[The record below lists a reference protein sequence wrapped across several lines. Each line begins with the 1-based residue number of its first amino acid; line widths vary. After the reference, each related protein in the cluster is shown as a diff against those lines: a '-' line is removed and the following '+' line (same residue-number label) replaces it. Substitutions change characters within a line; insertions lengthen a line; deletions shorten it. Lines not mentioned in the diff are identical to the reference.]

1 MGYSPYIVAFA
12 GLPGAGKTTISQI
25 LVEHMFRQGVF
36 EPLIVSL
43 GDVIK
48 RYSANKRNYPF
59 EWTQTQEGKARK
71 VLLMPALPLLHRT
84 KDAAQYAAEPTEVT
98 IRELLQEDALEY
110 RRVHGETGHVLP
122 SVLRAAPR
130 RLIFVD
136 DVRTRAEIEALHRV
150 SPGRVYMV
158 KVYHWWLSAAA
169 KGTPPPKSWE
179 GSIEKEL
186 AGSEFDFLFNLQVA
200 PRRGEDELH
209 HAAYVIRE
217 KLMEVFL
224 SAKSLPPTDSPY
236 HT

>member
-25 LVEHMFRQGVF
+25 LVERMFRQGVF

-48 RYSANKRNYPF
+48 RYSADKRNYPF
-59 EWTQTQEGKARK
+59 EWTQTQEGKARRM
-71 VLLMPALPLLHRT
+71 LLMPALSTLHLM
-84 KDAAQYAAEPTEVT
+84 KDAAQYNVEPKEVT
-98 IRELLQEDALEY
+98 VREVLQEDALEY
-110 RRVHGETGHVLP
+110 RRVQGETGHVRP

-136 DVRTRAEIEALHRV
+136 DVRTRAEIEALHRM

-158 KVYHWWLSAAA
+158 KVYHWWLSCAA

-200 PRRGEDELH
+200 PYRGEDELH
-209 HAAYVIRE
+209 RAAYMVSE

-224 SAKSLPPTDSPY
+224 SAKSLPASDFPY